1 MATKA
6 TTAKGVN
13 LLVTKSGSTLT
24 PFHEVKS
31 VPEIGESAEK
41 IDATSLESDMKVY
54 VKDIPDFSS
63 DLEFTMNAIPT
74 GDDDSNYDLIQ
85 SLDKDATYT
94 WTIIY
99 PQQGVQCTISGQF
112 TWRMGGGEVSTI
124 QDIILTVIPQSAP
137 TWTEYTATQSVSYEV
152 PA

>member
-6 TTAKGVN
+6 TTAQGVG
-13 LLVTKSGSTLT
+13 LYVTVSDTKKV
-24 PFHEVKS
+24 FHEVKS

-41 IDATSLESDMKVY
+41 LDATSLESDMKAY

-74 GDDDSNYDLIQ
+74 GEIESNYDLIK
-85 SLDKDATYT
+85 SLDRDTAYS

-99 PQQGVQCTISGQF
+99 PQQGIQATLTAQF
-112 TWRMGGGEVSTI
+112 TWRMGAGEVSAI
-124 QDIILTVIPQSAP
+124 QDIILTLIPQSAP
-137 TWTEYTATQSVSYEV
+137 TWAEYTAVSSVSYEV
-152 PA
+152 